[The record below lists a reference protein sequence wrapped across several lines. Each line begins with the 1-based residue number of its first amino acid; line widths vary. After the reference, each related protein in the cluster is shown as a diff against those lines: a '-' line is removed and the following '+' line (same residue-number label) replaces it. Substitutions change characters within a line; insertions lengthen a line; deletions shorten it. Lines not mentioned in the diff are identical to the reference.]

1 MDPFEQLWDFC
12 ATMDA
17 ITLPS
22 QRDSPMS
29 AQATGLIVQAKS
41 KPDSE
46 RHFLPVFKGLDFWG
60 TGANYFHPSKMNLL
74 FQDVAS

>member
-1 MDPFEQLWDFC
+1 MAAFEQLWDFC

-29 AQATGLIVQAKS
+29 AQATGWVSASQNTQNPNGVALIKRDDCRS
-41 KPDSE
+41 DSLIE
-46 RHFLPVFKGLDFWG
+46 TV
-60 TGANYFHPSKMNLL
+60 
-74 FQDVAS
+74 